1 MDITGM
7 GGSETA
13 QLPDKQQTNGMAL
26 VDSMQVTVASRM
38 PLANAILF
46 VLVLRQMVIL
56 HLSGC
61 RFR

>member
-13 QLPDKQQTNGMAL
+13 QQPDNQQTNGMAL
-26 VDSMQVTVASRM
+26 VDSMGVAVASRM
-38 PLANAILF
+38 PLANDFLF

-61 RFR
+61 HSR

>member
-1 MDITGM
+1 M
-7 GGSETA
+7 GGVKLRNS
-13 QLPDKQQTNGMAL
+13 QTSYPTKGMAL
-26 VDSMQVTVASRM
+26 VDSMGVAVESRM

-61 RFR
+61 CSR

>member
-1 MDITGM
+1 M

-13 QLPDKQQTNGMAL
+13 QQPDKPPNEKGGIGRQHVSDGC
-26 VDSMQVTVASRM
+26 VTDASRM

-61 RFR
+61 YSR